1 MLPGGVSGF
10 LPCFGPSFLPFY
22 GPRLDPARTP
32 STPSVSAA
40 GGRQPPYWGGD
51 TSPQLS
57 PPPFILQDTGVAY
70 RGRVLLEL
78 STHTRSPD
86 GRQQDTIA
94 SEDVARVQVGTR
106 CHATDGAFFFLMTIM
121 ARII

>member
-1 MLPGGVSGF
+1 M
-10 LPCFGPSFLPFY
+10 
-22 GPRLDPARTP
+22 
-32 STPSVSAA
+32 
-40 GGRQPPYWGGD
+40 QQGGD
-51 TSPQLS
+51 SPHTGEGTPAPS
-57 PPPFILQDTGVAY
+57 CPPPPFILQDTGVAY

-106 CHATDGAFFFLMTIM
+106 HRATAGAFSF
-121 ARII
+121 